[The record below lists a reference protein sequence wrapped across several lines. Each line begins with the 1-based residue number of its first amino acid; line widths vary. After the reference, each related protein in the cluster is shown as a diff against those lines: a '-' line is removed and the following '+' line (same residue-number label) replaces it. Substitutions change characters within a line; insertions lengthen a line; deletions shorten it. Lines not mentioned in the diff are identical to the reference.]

1 LHEYRLGATLAKLE
15 TQKLKMMA
23 IHDTNLGYFN
33 QMAAKNRGSNIA
45 LIDLSG
51 NQRRELTHAALN
63 DRMEHVANALTA
75 HGLKPGDR
83 LLLAMGNR
91 SEFIEVFFGAMRAGL
106 VPIPLN
112 IKLGADTVRFII
124 DDAACKAAIVEPD
137 SHPEIEQIISD
148 KNLELQVALT
158 PAATGWIDYE
168 ALLADALHKP
178 FQPSAMDPDQIAFLP
193 YTSGST
199 GRPKGVCLSHRGML
213 WAIRLSQKYWPC
225 DPDDRTLVAGP
236 LYHKNAM
243 RVSIKPKLYVG
254 ASAVILPRFEPK
266 MFLTALAEFE
276 CTDTGGVPAMYRM
289 MLAEEELLASLEFSR
304 LKTLEMGSA
313 VVGADLI
320 KAVEEAFN
328 APVEEAYGLTE
339 GGGPLRQP
347 TDGQPVPRG
356 SCGMVSPEVEVKL
369 VDTEGNEQSE
379 NGELWVRSPAVLTG
393 YNNRPELTIERITNG
408 WLHTNDLFRR
418 DADGFFY
425 FMGRTDD
432 QFTCGG
438 ENIQPKEVELLLVQH
453 PAVIDA
459 SVLPIAHELKG
470 LAPAALVTLRPH
482 SASSEEDIKRFCIE
496 NGPAYAHP
504 RRIFPVDALPVGG
517 TGKVDRKIA
526 KEMIEG
532 FIDAGI

>member
-1 LHEYRLGATLAKLE
+1 MGS
-15 TQKLKMMA
+15 
-23 IHDTNLGYFN
+23 HDANLGYFN
-33 QMAAKNRGSNIA
+33 RAAATERGDRIA

-51 NQRRELTHAALN
+51 ERRRDVTHAAL
-63 DRMEHVANALTA
+63 DGRMERTARALAAT
-75 HGLKPGDR
+75 GLRAGDR

-91 SEFIEVFFGAMRAGL
+91 AEFIEVFFGAMRAGII
-106 VPIPLN
+106 PIPLN
-112 IKLGADTVRFII
+112 IKLGADTIGFII
-124 DDAACKAAIVEPD
+124 GDADCKAAIVEPGC
-137 SHPEIEQIISD
+137 HPQIEQIVNDKKLDVRIS
-148 KNLELQVALT
+148 LA
-158 PAATGWIDYE
+158 PAAAGWTDYE
-168 ALLADALHKP
+168 TMLAAAPDGP
-178 FQPSAMDPDQIAFLP
+178 FRPPPFDPDQVAFLP

-199 GRPKGVCLSHRGML
+199 GRPKGVLLSHSGML
-213 WAIRLSQKYWPC
+213 WAIRLSQQYWPC
-225 DPDDRTLVAGP
+225 QPDDRTLVAGP

-254 ASAVILPRFEPK
+254 ASAVILPRFEARL
-266 MFLTALAEFE
+266 FLTALAEHG

-289 MLAEEELLASLEFSR
+289 MLAEEALLAELEFPR

-320 KAVEEAFN
+320 RAVEEAFG

-347 TDGQPVPRG
+347 VDGRPVPRG
-356 SCGMVSPEVEVKL
+356 SCGTASPGVEVKL
-369 VDTEGNEQSE
+369 MDEAGREHPD
-379 NGELWVRSPAVLTG
+379 NGELWVRSPAVLSG
-393 YNNRPELTIERITNG
+393 YNNRPELTRERITDG

-418 DADGFFY
+418 DRDGFFY

-459 SVLPIAHELKG
+459 TVIPIEHDLKG
-470 LAPAALVTLRPH
+470 LAPAALVTLRANA
-482 SASSEEDIKRFCIE
+482 SAGEEDIKRFCLD

-504 RRIFPVDALPVGG
+504 RRVFPVDALPIGG
-517 TGKVDRKIA
+517 TGKVDRKAARETIEALIA
-526 KEMIEG
+526 SG
-532 FIDAGI
+532 V

>member
-1 LHEYRLGATLAKLE
+1 MEF
-15 TQKLKMMA
+15 
-23 IHDTNLGYFN
+23 HDANLGYFN
-33 QMAAKNRGSNIA
+33 RRAALDHGDRTA
-45 LIDLSG
+45 VIDLAG
-51 NQRRELTHAALN
+51 DRPREITHADLHGRMDRVAAILAEMGLN
-63 DRMEHVANALTA
+63 
-75 HGLKPGDR
+75 PGDR

-91 SEFIEVFFGAMRAGL
+91 YEFIEAFFGAMRAGI

-112 IKLGADTVRFII
+112 IKLGAETVGFII
-124 DDAACKAAIVEPD
+124 DDAACQAALIEPGC
-137 SHPEIEQIISD
+137 HPQIEQIVQD
-148 KNLELQVALT
+148 KGLTRRMALS
-158 PAATGWIDYE
+158 PAPGGWTDYE
-168 ALLADALHKP
+168 TALAA
-178 FQPSAMDPDQIAFLP
+178 APDRAFTPPPIAPGQIAFLP

-199 GRPKGVCLSHRGML
+199 GRPKGVQLSHAGML
-213 WAIRLSQKYWPC
+213 WAIHLSQQYWPC
-225 DPDDRTLVAGP
+225 DADDRTLVAGP

-243 RVSIKPKLYVG
+243 RVSIKPKLFVG

-266 MFLTALAEFE
+266 TVLRALAEYG
-276 CTDTGGVPAMYRM
+276 CTDTGGVPAMYRL
-289 MLAEEELLASLEFSR
+289 MLAEEDLLASLRFPR

-320 KAVEEAFN
+320 KAVEDAFG

-347 TDGQPVPRG
+347 VDGRAVPRG
-356 SCGMVSPEVEVKL
+356 SCGVVSPEVEVKL
-369 VDTEGNEQSE
+369 VDETGQEHPE
-379 NGELWVRSPAVLTG
+379 NGELWVRSPAVLTS
-393 YNNRPELTIERITNG
+393 YNNRPELNRERLTDG

-418 DADGFFY
+418 DGDGFYY

-459 SVLPIAHELKG
+459 VVVPIDHDLKG
-470 LAPAALVTLRPH
+470 LAPAALVTLRQD
-482 SASSEEDIKRFCIE
+482 AAATEDHIKQFCLE

-504 RRIFPVDALPVGG
+504 RRVLPVEALPVGG

-526 KEMIEG
+526 KETIEA
-532 FIDAGI
+532 FIAGKA